1 MTDLSGYDT
10 TSLGGRLRRLRLAAA
25 FAERQAIIEAEE
37 SAVFAFRPAGAVHP
51 APPAS
56 PVPSSAAAVSQSAL
70 PYTGAAPLSPAQQST
85 LAEEEWAMQKPAAA
99 GGGGGRRDSS
109 SPASPGLLARSAP
122 GLGGGAAA
130 PSAGGAPRSAEL
142 KKAGLAAGSQ
152 AAVVKLASYGAG
164 PVRAASLMNYQSDK
178 GELSLEREDGS
189 LVTGKEAVAN
199 LAAHWSEENAREPS
213 NDVLRLDIAFDG
225 KVSEEEA
232 RAALADALKGH
243 RFAWRIEERDSSTTV
258 QLVAVAAGSGHDE
271 NGKRERIYAN
281 AKSLDRL
288 YDKIEEA
295 FGRDAEFFEARVG
308 AWNGRRPWPV
318 GRADQSRPIAAR
330 RPTRAR
336 RSSPQQIGFSRSFR
350 ATPIEPNPPTSTR
363 ICSSPNPGNR
373 P

>member
-10 TSLGGRLRRLRLAAA
+10 TSLGGQLRRLRLAAA

-51 APPAS
+51 APPVS
-56 PVPSSAAAVSQSAL
+56 PAPSSAAAVSQSAL
-70 PYTGAAPLSPAQQST
+70 PYTGAAPLSPTRQST

-99 GGGGGRRDSS
+99 GGGGGGRREPS
-109 SPASPGLLARSAP
+109 SPASPGLFARAAP

-142 KKAGLAAGSQ
+142 KKVGLASGSQ

-189 LVTGKEAVAN
+189 LVIGKEAVAN

-225 KVSEEEA
+225 KVSEDEA

-243 RFAWRIEERDSSTTV
+243 RFAWRIEERELLDH
-258 QLVAVAAGSGHDE
+258 GSARHRRGRFRSRR
-271 NGKRERIYAN
+271 KRQTGAHLRQCEISR
-281 AKSLDRL
+281 SVLRQDR
-288 YDKIEEA
+288 E
-295 FGRDAEFFEARVG
+295 GVRPRRRFFEAALG
-308 AWNGRRPWPV
+308 AWHGGRR
-318 GRADQSRPIAAR
+318 
-330 RPTRAR
+330 
-336 RSSPQQIGFSRSFR
+336 
-350 ATPIEPNPPTSTR
+350 
-363 ICSSPNPGNR
+363 
-373 P
+373 